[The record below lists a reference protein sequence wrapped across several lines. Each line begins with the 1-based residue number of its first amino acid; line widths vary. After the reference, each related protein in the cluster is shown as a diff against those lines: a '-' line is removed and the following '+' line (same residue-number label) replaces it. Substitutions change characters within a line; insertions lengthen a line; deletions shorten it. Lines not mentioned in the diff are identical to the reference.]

1 MLTRIIWNNHETKYL
16 VDENGNV
23 YSELRRRYLKH
34 QIDRY
39 GYSYVNLYIRPGFMK
54 SVKVHRL
61 VAGAFIPNTDNL
73 PMVNHI
79 DCDKSNN
86 HVSNLEWCDNDY
98 NMEHARIHGRWINT
112 YVPTKERFLKMAQTR
127 SEHIIAN
134 TSTPDCDGRYHL
146 KHKLT
151 LSDASTI
158 IGLLS
163 EGHGVREIADLT
175 KLPLSAITD
184 IKNRRTFKYLSE
196 GIIFPETDDDLYHR
210 FEYKTV
216 LTERGAMEIISMLD
230 KKFPTW
236 LIREVIP
243 VSRYCINHIRKGDAW
258 SHLPRNHITE
268 SCVYDFNKD
277 DKCQI
282 REMIYNMRR
291 DGSTDFQIIE
301 SIIDEFGTL
310 VN

>member
-61 VAGAFIPNTDNL
+61 VAGAFIPNPDNL

-98 NMEHARIHGRWINT
+98 NMEHARIHGRCKNT
-112 YVPTKERFLKMAQTR
+112 YVPTKERFLKMARTR

-134 TSTPDCDGRYHL
+134 ASSSDYIGRYHL

-151 LSDASTI
+151 ISDASTI

-163 EGHGVREIADLT
+163 EGYDVREISGLT
-175 KLPLSAITD
+175 KMPISAINN

-196 GIIFPETDDDLYHR
+196 GISFPDADDGLYQQR
-210 FEYKTV
+210 EYSIV
-216 LTERGAMEIISMLD
+216 LTEKGAMEIITMIG
-230 KKFPTW
+230 KNFPMW
-236 LIREVIP
+236 LIREFIP
-243 VSRYCINHIRKGDAW
+243 VSKYCIEHIRRGDTW
-258 SHLPRNHITE
+258 QHLPRNHDMK

-282 REMIYNMRR
+282 REMIHDMRR